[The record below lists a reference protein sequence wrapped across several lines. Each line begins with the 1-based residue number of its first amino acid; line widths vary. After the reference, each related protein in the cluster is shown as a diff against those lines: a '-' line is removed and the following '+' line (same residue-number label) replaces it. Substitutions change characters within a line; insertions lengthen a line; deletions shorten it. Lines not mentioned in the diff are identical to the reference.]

1 MNQKG
6 HSGNSRPK
14 KIWIDLDNSP
24 HVPFFKPII
33 DALDKRG
40 YVVTL
45 TARDCFQVCD
55 LADLFNLQY
64 KLIGRHYGKNKV
76 LKLAG
81 LGFRALQMA
90 PAILSQKPDLALSH
104 GSRSQIL
111 LASMLRIP
119 SVLIL
124 DYEHTQWLPL
134 IHPTWMFVPEVIP
147 DSVLKKFP
155 QRIYKYPGIK
165 EDVYVPNLRPAPGFL
180 KELGIREDELVVTI
194 RPPANEAHY
203 HNSESETLFAAT
215 IDFLGHVPNI
225 RLVVL
230 PRNEKQQASIQ
241 QQWPQ
246 WCNNKTLLIPERVL
260 DGLSLIW
267 NSDLVI
273 SGGGTMN
280 REAAALGVPVY
291 SIFRGRIGAVDK
303 YLADLGKLIILERV
317 EDVRAKIALTKRRR
331 LAPSQ
336 MSKRR
341 GLDKI
346 VEDIATLV
354 ESR

>member
-1 MNQKG
+1 MN
-6 HSGNSRPK
+6 SPRK

-40 YVVTL
+40 YAVML
-45 TARDCFQVCD
+45 TARDCFQVCG
-55 LADLFNLQY
+55 LAALFNLQY

-90 PAILSQKPDLALSH
+90 PTILSQKPDLALSH

-111 LASMLRIP
+111 LASVLRIP

-124 DYEHTQWLPL
+124 DYEHTQWLPFAR
-134 IHPTWMFVPEVIP
+134 PTWMFVPEVIP

-155 QRIYKYPGIK
+155 PGVYKYPGIK
-165 EDVYVPNLRPAPGFL
+165 EDVYVPNLKPTPGIL
-180 KELGIREDELVVTI
+180 DELGISENELLVTI

-203 HNSESETLFAAT
+203 HSSESERLFEAA
-215 IDFLGHVPNI
+215 IDFLGHAPELRMVI
-225 RLVVL
+225 L
-230 PRNEKQQASIQ
+230 PRHEKQRALIQ
-241 QQWPQ
+241 KQWPQ
-246 WCNNKTLLIPERVL
+246 WCNRKSILMPEQVV

-291 SIFRGRIGAVDK
+291 SIFRGKMGAVDK
-303 YLADLGKLIILERV
+303 YLADSGKLILIESV
-317 EDVRAKIALTKRRR
+317 EEIRKKIALTKRRR
-331 LAPSQ
+331 LPPAQ
-336 MSKRR
+336 MNQRR
-341 GLDKI
+341 VLDKI
-346 VEDIATLV
+346 VDDIAALV
-354 ESR
+354 ESKS